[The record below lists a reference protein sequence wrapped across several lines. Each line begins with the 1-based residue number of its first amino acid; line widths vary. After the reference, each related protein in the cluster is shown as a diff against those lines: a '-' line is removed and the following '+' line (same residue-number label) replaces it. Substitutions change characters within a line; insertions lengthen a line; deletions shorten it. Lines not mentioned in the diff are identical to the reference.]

1 MSEKDRSKLDLTC
14 LPVHLLIIKNLY
26 VQDVD
31 NYVILYGTDNDAN
44 TQLMLLL
51 MLLKKIILQRDEKI
65 VISYVNIRLI
75 LVSLACSCQFL

>member
-1 MSEKDRSKLDLTC
+1 MSPS
-14 LPVHLLIIKNLY
+14 PYSFNIKNLY

-51 MLLKKIILQRDEKI
+51 MPFKKNYRGMK
-65 VISYVNIRLI
+65 RLSRI
-75 LVSLACSCQFL
+75 M

>member
-1 MSEKDRSKLDLTC
+1 MS
-14 LPVHLLIIKNLY
+14 PIHLLIIKNLY

-51 MLLKKIILQRDEKI
+51 ML
-65 VISYVNIRLI
+65 
-75 LVSLACSCQFL
+75 F

>member
-1 MSEKDRSKLDLTC
+1 MS
-14 LPVHLLIIKNLY
+14 PIHLLIIKNLY

>member
-1 MSEKDRSKLDLTC
+1 MLDLTC